1 MYLNSLI
8 IYLFK
13 HHSEPFKVNVK
24 ILVRAA
30 AHPARTLEPP
40 LLSDFVNALRFKIIS
55 IRHVL
60 TRGTR

>member
-24 ILVRAA
+24 MLVRAA

-40 LLSDFVNALRFKIIS
+40 LVLLRLLRS
-55 IRHVL
+55 AHVY
-60 TRGTR
+60 